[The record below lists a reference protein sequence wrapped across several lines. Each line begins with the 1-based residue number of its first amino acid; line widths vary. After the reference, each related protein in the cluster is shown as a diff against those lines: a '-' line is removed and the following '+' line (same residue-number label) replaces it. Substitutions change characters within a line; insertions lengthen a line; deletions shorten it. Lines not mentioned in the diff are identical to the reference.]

1 MKIFGMGG
9 LELVIILVIVLII
22 FGPKQLPKL
31 GKMLGRGVKSVREG
45 VEAGKDKIDEKF
57 EEVEAEKAEAVAQEG
72 IVAELEA
79 ADAQDKADE

>member
-1 MKIFGMGG
+1 MKFLGMGG
-9 LELVIILVIVLII
+9 WELIIILVIVLII

-57 EEVEAEKAEAVAQEG
+57 EEVEAEKAEAAEQA
-72 IVAELEA
+72 IAVAELKAPET
-79 ADAQDKADE
+79 QDKADE